1 MNLRYKTN
9 KYRNPVKVNYPGRAD
24 EISLHSGFALYLLR
38 NRKDSG
44 KSTLQEIS
52 DKIEEIGNELAPD
65 GKYKL
70 AITGHSLGGALATLC
85 GFYIAAQPC
94 FAHFST
100 VYVWTF
106 ASPRVGT
113 RAFQYAWQHLER
125 IGRIK
130 HARFSATQDVV
141 PLIPFCN
148 FNKNDLQFYKHVGIR
163 VQLHGIGKITKW
175 RLKRRLDVTYPLH
188 HDWPSEIRRA
198 CTNNILVNLTTF
210 SGKRL
215 QPIRS
220 FFSEKHISKLYYTCH
235 LLPRLPEK
243 PYTDRVPKATALC
256 NDLQEGSWI
265 WRCVSRHILE

>member
-1 MNLRYKTN
+1 MNLRCKTN

-52 DKIEEIGNELAPD
+52 DKIEEIGNELAPG

-85 GFYIAAQPC
+85 GFYIAAQPH
-94 FAHFST
+94 FAHLST

-148 FNKNDLQFYKHVGIR
+148 FNKNDLQFFKHVGIR

-188 HDWPSEIRRA
+188 HDWSSEIRQA
-198 CTNNILVNLTTF
+198 YSNNILANLTTF

-215 QPIRS
+215 QLI
-220 FFSEKHISKLYYTCH
+220 FF
-235 LLPRLPEK
+235 
-243 PYTDRVPKATALC
+243 
-256 NDLQEGSWI
+256 
-265 WRCVSRHILE
+265 